1 MANGNLLLNKIKVND
16 IRIITM
22 LKKQYFLYSLF
33 AGILFVLNGC
43 QSSNTTYYWGD
54 YQEVLYN
61 YSQSDKSNYSEQIQ
75 DLEKTI
81 EKAKATNKPVPPGLH
96 AHLGL
101 LYATSGDRNKAFEQF
116 EMEKTLFP
124 ESKHFI
130 DFIEK
135 KYQGK

>member
-1 MANGNLLLNKIKVND
+1 
-16 IRIITM
+16 M
-22 LKKQYFLYSLF
+22 LKKQYFIYLLF
-33 AGILFVLNGC
+33 AGMLFVLNGC
-43 QSSNTTYYWGD
+43 QSSNTIYYWGD

-61 YSQSDKSNYSEQIQ
+61 YNQSDKNNYTQQIQ

-81 EKAKATNKPVPPGLH
+81 EKAKSTNKSVPPGLH

-101 LYATSGDRNKAFEQF
+101 LYATSGDKNKAFEQF
-116 EMEKTLFP
+116 EKEKTLFP

-130 DFIEK
+130 DFIER